1 MEWSLVPWSWA
12 FPWCLVGEEGKN
24 AIATDQ
30 ELTRGQNAW
39 SRGEESKHAM
49 ATGQELT
56 PGQNAWSRGEEGKHA
71 MATGQE
77 LTPGQNASL
86 DIMINKFSPKP
97 MSNLWKKGRL

>member
-1 MEWSLVPWSWA
+1 MEFGNFEIIL
-12 FPWCLVGEEGKN
+12 
-24 AIATDQ
+24 I
-30 ELTRGQNAW
+30 ELDYASGQNAW

-86 DIMINKFSPKP
+86 NIHF
-97 MSNLWKKGRL
+97 